1 MSELKKV
8 DTAVWRSQ
16 LLAQRRGL
24 DESVDKVVTL
34 TDAQLRKSR
43 DAETRREAFRQRQ
56 AELVERSSAACH
68 DLLLTR
74 NQDEWALAFG
84 LLVNHSLGNLGLAY
98 TSADERTVQAML
110 LNLSNL
116 AAEMVRAFP
125 DRRMVFDPWQRAIA
139 SMGEPSEPRYDTKP
153 HPHVESLSRLVLT
166 LRDTGPSLKEFRAY
180 FAPFGTSLHIIRP
193 A

>member
-8 DTAVWRSQ
+8 DAAAWRSQ
-16 LLAQRRGL
+16 LQVQRRGL
-24 DESVDKVVTL
+24 EESVDRVVTL
-34 TDAQLRKSR
+34 TDAQLRKNR
-43 DAETRREAFRQRQ
+43 DAEARREAHRQRL
-56 AELVERSSAACH
+56 AELAERSSAVCH
-68 DLLLTR
+68 DIVLMR

-84 LLVNHSLGNLGLAY
+84 FLVNHSLGHLGLA
-98 TSADERTVQAML
+98 TMSAEERTVQAML

-116 AAEMVRAFP
+116 AAEMARAFP
-125 DRRMVFDPWQRAIA
+125 DRRMVVDPWQRAVA
-139 SMGEPSEPRYDTKP
+139 AMGDSVEPRYDARP

-180 FAPFGTSLHIIRP
+180 YAPFGTSLHIIRP